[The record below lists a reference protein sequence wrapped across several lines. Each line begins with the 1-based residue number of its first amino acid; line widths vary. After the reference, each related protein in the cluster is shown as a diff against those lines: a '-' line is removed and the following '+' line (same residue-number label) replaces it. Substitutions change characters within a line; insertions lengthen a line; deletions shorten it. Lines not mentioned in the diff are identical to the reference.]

1 MNTVE
6 VIIALKM
13 GACLLIIVF
22 CVFLIYFCGRMKKR
36 GFEGKCGI
44 NQQLFMGL
52 NELRSPEEKSDTLIA
67 YFGHILQEINNRL
80 KSGLNLTN

>member
-1 MNTVE
+1 
-6 VIIALKM
+6 
-13 GACLLIIVF
+13 
-22 CVFLIYFCGRMKKR
+22 MKKR
-36 GFEGKCGI
+36 GFEGKCDI